1 MCEATAYLLKDGR
14 EELILKDVDVI
25 EPDGDSVRIVNIFGE
40 QKVLKAEIHS
50 LNLITHKVLLVEKV

>member
-1 MCEATAYLLKDGR
+1 MCEATAYLLKNGQ
-14 EELILKDVDVI
+14 EKLILKDVDVI

-50 LNLITHKVLLVEKV
+50 LNLINHKVILVEK

>member
-1 MCEATAYLLKDGR
+1 MCEATAYLLKNGQ

-25 EPDGDSVRIVNIFGE
+25 EPDGENVRLVNIFGE

-50 LNLITHKVLLVEKV
+50 LNLINHKVLLVEK

>member
-1 MCEATAYLLKDGR
+1 MCEATAYLLRNGE

-25 EPDGDSVRIVNIFGE
+25 EPDGDNVRIVSIFGE

-50 LNLITHKVLLVEKV
+50 LNLINHKVLLVEK